1 MSVRLTGGEKKGFR
15 LSIDKKSSIRPTS
28 EKVRSAVFSVLGSSV
43 IDAKVLD
50 LYAGTGA
57 FGFESLSRGA
67 KLVDFVELDGAK
79 CFQIRNF
86 AEKLGFK
93 EVTKVYRGK
102 AEKRIK
108 NFDQYQL
115 IFADPP
121 YDHNPWG
128 QLMLTIGSNCIVKK
142 DGIVVAEHSKMT
154 TMLDQ
159 YGILKKKISKKYGD
173 TMISIYQT
181 GLELC

>member
-15 LSIDKKSSIRPTS
+15 LSIDKKSSMRPTV
-28 EKVRSAVFSVLGSSV
+28 EKVRSAVFSVLGSDV
-43 IDAKVLD
+43 VGAKVLD

-67 KLVDFVELDGAK
+67 KLVDFVELDGYK

-86 AEKLGFK
+86 ANQLGFK
-93 EVTKVYRGK
+93 EVSKVYRGQ

-108 NFDQYQL
+108 NFGEYQL

-121 YDHNPWG
+121 YDHNPWDK
-128 QLMLTIGSNCIVKK
+128 LMAVIGSNCIVKK
-142 DGIVVAEHSKMT
+142 GGIMVAEHSKMT
-154 TMLDQ
+154 VMLDQ
-159 YGILKKKISKKYGD
+159 YGILSKKISKKYGD
-173 TMISIYQT
+173 TMISIYET
-181 GLELC
+181 GL

>member
-108 NFDQYQL
+108 SQTPWEKRIDYSNF
-115 IFADPP
+115 
-121 YDHNPWG
+121 
-128 QLMLTIGSNCIVKK
+128 TIDTDGNIDEVYTKVKK
-142 DGIVVAEHSKMT
+142 LY
-154 TMLDQ
+154 LDL
-159 YGILKKKISKKYGD
+159 IKI
-173 TMISIYQT
+173 
-181 GLELC
+181 

>member
-102 AEKRIK
+102 AEKELKI
-108 NFDQYQL
+108 L
-115 IFADPP
+115 I
-121 YDHNPWG
+121 N
-128 QLMLTIGSNCIVKK
+128 IN
-142 DGIVVAEHSKMT
+142 
-154 TMLDQ
+154 
-159 YGILKKKISKKYGD
+159 
-173 TMISIYQT
+173 
-181 GLELC
+181 